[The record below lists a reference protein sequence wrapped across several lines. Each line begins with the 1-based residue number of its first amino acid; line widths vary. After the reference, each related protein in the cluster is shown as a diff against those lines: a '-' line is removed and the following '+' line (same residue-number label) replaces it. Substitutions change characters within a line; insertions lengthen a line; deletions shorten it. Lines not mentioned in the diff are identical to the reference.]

1 MLSSQSFGWAWKMV
15 GSSWERP
22 RVSPAASRP
31 PCARRRTHQVVF
43 PVPFPLQLLLPL
55 TLPEHLADDVP
66 ESHLATCLGEQLP
79 VAYAELSR
87 NVTLFRL
94 RLPHTAL
101 LHPLVEPL
109 LPDPLPLQP
118 PGELAGRMFRHQA
131 LRGAREH
138 VLAPR
143 PLRQVGVVPPVLHR
157 RPPVHGPRD
166 HQRPPLPVVRV
177 QPLRREV
184 VDVLVRAGA
193 PPDPPRVRDPQR
205 LVVQRVVDHVPVPRR
220 LPVPAH
226 LPPRRRGGR
235 RPEVGLRGGDQGRRQ
250 GRRRQGRRHGLGLP
264 GGPSPR
270 SLGLPRGMRGHDPP
284 RQGGGRT
291 PPPRDLHTVSVH
303 TSSGRIVVNGAGE
316 WLPGPAEE
324 AP

>member
-1 MLSSQSFGWAWKMV
+1 MSSQSFGWAWKMV

-43 PVPFPLQLLLPL
+43 PVPFLLQLLLPP

-66 ESHLATCLGEQLP
+66 EGHLATCLGEQLL
-79 VAYAELSR
+79 VGYAVLSR
-87 NVTLFRL
+87 QVPLHRL
-94 RLPHTAL
+94 RLPHAAL
-101 LHPLVEPL
+101 LHPLVEPF

-118 PGELAGRMFRHQA
+118 PGELAGRMLRHQA
-131 LRGAREH
+131 LRGFREH
-138 VLAPR
+138 VLPPR

-157 RPPVHGPRD
+157 RPPLHGPRD

-205 LVVQRVVDHVPVPRR
+205 LVVQRVVLDVQSGRYIPLAR
-220 LPVPAH
+220 LPRQDLIVAIPTP
-226 LPPRRRGGR
+226 L
-235 RPEVGLRGGDQGRRQ
+235 GD
-250 GRRRQGRRHGLGLP
+250 
-264 GGPSPR
+264 
-270 SLGLPRGMRGHDPP
+270 SL
-284 RQGGGRT
+284 
-291 PPPRDLHTVSVH
+291 
-303 TSSGRIVVNGAGE
+303 
-316 WLPGPAEE
+316 
-324 AP
+324 